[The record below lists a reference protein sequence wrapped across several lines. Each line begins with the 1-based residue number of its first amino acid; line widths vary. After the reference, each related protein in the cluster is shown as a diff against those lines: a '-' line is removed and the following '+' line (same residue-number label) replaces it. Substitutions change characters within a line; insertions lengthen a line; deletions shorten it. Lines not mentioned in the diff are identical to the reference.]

1 MRVIEPASAEVLFSG
16 TLKREETFE
25 PFTGSLPDSIGE
37 QIHLAGEPCEG
48 GHDRTTGIVLDD
60 KL

>member
-1 MRVIEPASAEVLFSG
+1 LFSG